1 MVVRSRMR
9 RAEVGSTVDGQS
21 KSIQEHSWVMRK
33 KSGKRTKPSDFLG
46 GRVDCSPQGGY
57 AENEG
62 RINDFNSKISII
74 AREIV
79 WLATLNLLI
88 RGISTSHISLS
99 VVNRVECTFNK
110 WCGEGGGVGEERV
123 GALKNYSRFCKK
135 KHLLLAKLALKD
147 VIQYSAKYFN
157 RYH

>member
-46 GRVDCSPQGGY
+46 GRMDCSPQGGY

-62 RINDFNSKISII
+62 RINDFNSKITFVIASYVI

-110 WCGEGGGVGEERV
+110 WCGEGRGLGEGRV

-135 KHLLLAKLALKD
+135 KHLLLA
-147 VIQYSAKYFN
+147 
-157 RYH
+157 